1 MNHLM
6 ILPVVIPLLTGAF
19 LLVMYRYNIGRQ
31 RSLGIG
37 SCLLLVVFGIWAVLQ
52 AGVADYTLYRLG
64 NWAPPFGIVLVLDRL
79 SAVMLLLTALLSLF
93 CVLYA
98 SRGSDREG
106 SHFHALMQFQL
117 MGINGAFLTG
127 DLFNLFVFFE
137 VLLIASY
144 ALLLHGG
151 GRARSRAGLHYVII
165 NLAGSALFLLA
176 LGILYGLTGTL
187 NMADLAHR
195 IANAPEADLPLL
207 KAASLLLMVVFGIK
221 AALLPLLFW
230 LPRAYSAAS
239 APVAALFAIM
249 TKVGFYAMVRVF
261 LVVFGLDDGTPAN
274 GTVMAWLWPT
284 ALITLALGGIGVL
297 GAASLRT
304 LTAYMVIVS
313 VGILMATLSRNDEQL
328 LAASLFYLL
337 HSTCMTAVFFL
348 LADLIGRYRDDGY
361 DRFSIISPLAHRWV
375 LGTVFLV
382 AAVSMASLP
391 PFSGFVSKAWILQ
404 SSLQLPGYL
413 WLWAAILISGLLII
427 AALSRAGSGWF
438 WRPQEHSA
446 THARTVAKTR
456 GLDHARTATVCV
468 MVAISFSLAL
478 FAQPVMDYLEAAA
491 KLVYEP
497 SGYVNAVLGDYIR
510 QVGEVAE

>member
-6 ILPVVIPLLTGAF
+6 ILPIVIPLVTGAF
-19 LLVMYRYNIGRQ
+19 LLLMYGYNIGRQ
-31 RSLGIG
+31 RSL
-37 SCLLLVVFGIWAVLQ
+37 SVASTVLLVVLAVWAVLQ
-52 AGVADYTLYRLG
+52 ADVADYTLYRLG
-64 NWAPPFGIVLVLDRL
+64 NWQPPFGIVLVLDRL
-79 SAVMLLLTALLSLF
+79 SAIMLLLTALLSLF

-98 SRGSDREG
+98 SRGADRAG
-106 SHFHALMQFQL
+106 SHFHALLQFQL

-165 NLAGSALFLLA
+165 NLVGSALFLLA

-187 NMADLAHR
+187 NMADLAR
-195 IANAPEADLPLL
+195 SIANAPAADLPLL
-207 KAASLLLMVVFGIK
+207 KAASLLLMVVFGVK

-261 LVVFGLDDGTPAN
+261 LVVFGLDQGAPAN
-274 GTVMAWLWPT
+274 GTVMAWLWPM
-284 ALITLALGGIGVL
+284 ALVTLALGGIGVL

-313 VGILMATLSRNDEQL
+313 MGILLAALSLNDQKL
-328 LAASLFYLL
+328 LAASLFYLF
-337 HSTCMTAVFFL
+337 HTTCMTAVFFL
-348 LADLIGRYRDDGY
+348 LADLIGRYREHGY
-361 DRFSIISPLAHRWV
+361 DRFSIISPLSHRWV
-375 LGTVFLV
+375 LGSLFLV
-382 AAVSMASLP
+382 AAISLASLP
-391 PFSGFVSKAWILQ
+391 PFSGFISKAWILR
-404 SSLQLPGYL
+404 SSSHLSDYL
-413 WLWAAILISGLLII
+413 WLWAAILVSGLFII

-438 WRPQEHSA
+438 WRPGECTIKPSPPLDSV
-446 THARTVAKTR
+446 RSSTVA
-456 GLDHARTATVCV
+456 V
-468 MVAISFSLAL
+468 MIAISFSLSL
-478 FAQPVMDYLEAAA
+478 FAQPIMEYVEAAA
-491 KLVYEP
+491 ELIYQP
-497 SGYVNAVLGDYIR
+497 SGYVNAVLGDYVR
-510 QVGEVAE
+510 HSGEVSE

>member
-6 ILPVVIPLLTGAF
+6 IMPIVIPLLTGAF
-19 LLVMYRYNIGRQ
+19 LLLMYRYNIGRQ
-31 RSLGIG
+31 RSL
-37 SCLLLVVFGIWAVLQ
+37 SVCSTLLLVVFAVWALIQ
-52 AGVADYTLYRLG
+52 AGVTDYTLYRLG

-79 SAVMLLLTALLSLF
+79 SAIMLLLTALLSLF

-98 SRGSDREG
+98 SRGADRAG
-106 SHFHALMQFQL
+106 SHFHALLQFQL

-165 NLAGSALFLLA
+165 NLVGSAVFLLA

-187 NMADLAHR
+187 NMADLAR
-195 IANAPEADLPLL
+195 VIASAPEADLPLL
-207 KAASLLLMVVFGIK
+207 KTASLLLMVVFGIK

-261 LVVFGLDDGTPAN
+261 LVVFGLDTAAPAN
-274 GTVMAWLWPT
+274 VTVMAWLWPM
-284 ALITLALGGIGVL
+284 ALVTLALGGIGVL

-313 VGILMATLSRNDEQL
+313 VGILLSALSMNNQQL

-337 HSTCMTAVFFL
+337 HSTVMTAVFFL
-348 LADLIGRYRDDGY
+348 MSDLIGRHRENGY
-361 DRFSIISPLAHRWV
+361 DRFSVISPLAHRWV
-375 LGTVFLV
+375 LGSLFLV

-404 SSLQLPGYL
+404 SSSTLPDYL
-413 WLWAAILISGLLII
+413 WLWATVLISGLFIL

-438 WRPQEHSA
+438 WRPGE
-446 THARTVAKTR
+446 RTLEVTPP
-456 GLDHARTATVCV
+456 LDPARTAA
-468 MVAISFSLAL
+468 VALMIAVSLLLAL
-478 FAQPVMDYLEAAA
+478 LAQPIMEYLAAA
-491 KLVYEP
+491 AELVYQPE
-497 SGYVNAVLGDYIR
+497 GYVQAVLGDYAPGS
-510 QVGEVAE
+510 GEVTE

>member
-6 ILPVVIPLLTGAF
+6 IMPIVIPLLTGAF

-31 RSLGIG
+31 RSLSIG
-37 SCLLLVVFGIWAVLQ
+37 STLLLVVLAVWAVLQ
-52 AGVADYTLYRLG
+52 AGVTDYTLYYLG
-64 NWAPPFGIVLVLDRL
+64 NWQPPFGIVLVLDRL
-79 SAVMLLLTALLSLF
+79 SAIMLLLTALLSLF

-106 SHFHALMQFQL
+106 SHFHALLQFQL

-176 LGILYGLTGTL
+176 LGILYGLAGTL
-187 NMADLAHR
+187 NMADLAHS
-195 IANAPEADLPLL
+195 IANAPETDLPLL

-261 LVVFGLDDGTPAN
+261 LMVFGLDEGAPAN
-274 GTVMAWLWPT
+274 DTVLAWLWPT

-313 VGILMATLSRNDEQL
+313 VGILLATLSRNDEQL

-361 DRFSIISPLAHRWV
+361 DRFSVISPLSHRWV
-375 LGTVFLV
+375 LGSVFLI
-382 AAVSMASLP
+382 ASVSIASLP

-404 SSLQLPGYL
+404 ASSRLPDYL

-438 WRPQEHSA
+438 WRPEEHS
-446 THARTVAKTR
+446 TARTRAIEKTQQ
-456 GLDHARTATVCV
+456 LDHARMATVCV
-468 MVAISFSLAL
+468 MIAISFALAL
-478 FAQPVMDYLEAAA
+478 FAQPVMDYLDAAT
-491 KLVYEP
+491 KLIYQP
-497 SGYVNAVLGDYIR
+497 SGYVDTVLGDYVS
-510 QVGEVAE
+510 QGEEVTE